1 MERVT
6 CIEESASI
14 PEDAVVLHYDELD
27 ADSKHC
33 FQSLVE
39 DTPLKDCSLQNIDL
53 ASDIYVK
60 FTDYYRISR
69 Q

>member
-6 CIEESASI
+6 CVEDSATI
-14 PEDAVVLHYDELD
+14 PEDAVVIHYDELD

-33 FQSLVE
+33 FPTLVE
-39 DTPLKDCSLQNIDL
+39 DTPLEDCSLQDSDL
-53 ASDIYVK
+53 ASDVYVK

-69 Q
+69 R